1 MVFYSGAVIVT
12 ITSAIHYHPSDKMT
26 FSRTLFN
33 KSIVTVPNKWKG
45 YCYWRNTVFNGKGRM
60 SLKNYFSFYVYNAYY
75 YLFIA
80 KDWGWFRCFNE
91 AFFRDLR
98 NVQMKDLENICLK
111 SIVKYCF
118 FVIIYN

>member
-1 MVFYSGAVIVT
+1 MGDERNYTLRAKDSGAVIVT

-91 AFFRDLR
+91 AFFSGFKKCPDEGFR
-98 NVQMKDLENICLK
+98 
-111 SIVKYCF
+111 KYMP
-118 FVIIYN
+118 